1 MAQDQSARLFLNG
14 NDLLARCTSAGY
26 DAGVCEGYV
35 MAIADA
41 MSGGNSVLGARA
53 CIGLQ
58 VTGAQVR
65 DVVVAALRRNPPTRH
80 LSARSLAANAIED
93 AFPCH

>member
-14 NDLLARCTSAGY
+14 NDLFARCTSAGY

-35 MAIADA
+35 TAIADA

-53 CIGLQ
+53 CIDLQ

-65 DVVVAALRRNPPTRH
+65 DVAVAALRRNPPTRH
-80 LSARSLAANAIED
+80 LSARSLAAYAIED